1 MTNISTLDPQKKK
14 KYSMVYC
21 LLGQTIA
28 GRNR

>member
-1 MTNISTLDPQKKK
+1 MTNISTLDPQKK